1 MLHFFHNL
9 LIIVILDTFMVNLLL
24 KHIYM
29 SIVHIMTSRELGR
42 GVEWHGYLHPIQ
54 SIYNYLQMSSIMRH
68 N

>member
-1 MLHFFHNL
+1 MKSKRIS
-9 LIIVILDTFMVNLLL
+9 LIMVNLLL